1 MLAYSGERFKDV
13 RYESGKSFG
22 SPDNE
27 WTDIKDHMDLPFPSL
42 PYLVDGELRLT
53 QSNAILRYIAKRHQL
68 CGKDPT
74 EEAMADMVSEIANE
88 YRTTLTRLFYNPAF
102 ESEVEAFLAL
112 APEKLR
118 TFNDTVGDGYFA
130 GSNLTWVDFVMYE
143 LLDQTR
149 ILSPGIFDRY
159 DNIARFMDAFENF
172 EAIKIYMG
180 SDNFI
185 QWPINMGM
193 AMFGGQLR

>member
-1 MLAYSGERFKDV
+1 MQDV

-102 ESEVEAFLAL
+102 ESEGT
-112 APEKLR
+112 PPP
-118 TFNDTVGDGYFA
+118 FNA
-130 GSNLTWVDFVMYE
+130 GSHHEMNASGSFPRIG
-143 LLDQTR
+143 TR
-149 ILSPGIFDRY
+149 EVAHFQRY
-159 DNIARFMDAFENF
+159 S
-172 EAIKIYMG
+172 G
-180 SDNFI
+180 
-185 QWPINMGM
+185 
-193 AMFGGQLR
+193 